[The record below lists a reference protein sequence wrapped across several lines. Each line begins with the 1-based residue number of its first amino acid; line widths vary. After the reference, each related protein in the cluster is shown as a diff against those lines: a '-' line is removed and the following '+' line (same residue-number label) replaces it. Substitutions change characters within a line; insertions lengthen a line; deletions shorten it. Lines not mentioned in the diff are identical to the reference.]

1 MTFNKE
7 KLIRSIRVVNTFK
20 DLWVIIK
27 EHIALDT
34 DKFLAT
40 SIALDTDKFLA
51 TSITLILDHT
61 TI

>member
-1 MTFNKE
+1 MSN
-7 KLIRSIRVVNTFK
+7 
-20 DLWVIIK
+20 IK

-51 TSITLILDHT
+51 TSIALILDHT